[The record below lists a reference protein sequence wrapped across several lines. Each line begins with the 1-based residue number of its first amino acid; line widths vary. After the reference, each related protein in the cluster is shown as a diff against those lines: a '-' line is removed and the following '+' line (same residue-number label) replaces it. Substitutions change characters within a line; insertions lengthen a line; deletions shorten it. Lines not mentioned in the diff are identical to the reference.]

1 MMSLENVRVREES
14 AKTSMYP
21 AKDRRA
27 INFYVAASDRDI
39 LSKVS
44 DILRGQGYVGIADTS
59 GEIHY
64 IVDGRKNLYASV
76 HHMQRIAE
84 ASQSYGM
91 DAVDIDET
99 LLRETIEAVL
109 YRHRIPQNLKGYQ
122 LLRYILLIAA
132 KDETII
138 RPISKVLYPKT
149 AEHFSLTINQV
160 DRIIR
165 YATKQAGIED
175 GNASLITR
183 LRDEIVR
190 VYLKKSNI

>member
-1 MMSLENVRVREES
+1 MMPLENTRIES
-14 AKTSMYP
+14 PLYRM
-21 AKDRRA
+21 KDPKA

-39 LSKVS
+39 LTKVS
-44 DILRGQGYVGIADTS
+44 DIMKVQGYLGVADTS

-64 IVDGRKNLYASV
+64 IVDGRQNLYASV

-84 ASQSYGM
+84 SKLGYELHASE
-91 DAVDIDET
+91 IDDT
-99 LLRETIEAVL
+99 ALRESVEAVL

-122 LLRYILLIAA
+122 LLRFILLMAA

-138 RPISKVLYPKT
+138 RPISKILYPRT
-149 AEHFSLTINQV
+149 ADRFSLTIHQV

-165 YATKQAGIED
+165 YATKQANIDE

-183 LRDEIVR
+183 LRDEVVR
-190 VYLKKSNI
+190 LYRKNLGL